1 MRITRLRNKLLF
13 SVVAISILMAL
24 ASMFA
29 VSLVIRQQHLD
40 QSNTLL
46 RKAAKII
53 DDSLAERKEQQLSA
67 SRRLAMQKN
76 FGSSIWYL
84 TQYAQSDVDR
94 EVLFNSYRKL
104 VKDTYELGRLTKL
117 SKTTIYDSAGNLVSF
132 ALLDGKHEMLGFVE
146 RFPTPLFQLAVLKE
160 GEELS
165 RQNLK
170 AANSIAG
177 LGLTFGT
184 ALPQQESVHY
194 AVVDGLL
201 AIESYVPIVGQVLE
215 PNTDKQETKQLGL
228 VVTVHTLDQAFI
240 DQLSRLTDV
249 KINVFTPQGFSVGN
263 LANYQRPDWN
273 SVQARET
280 TEPASSMVFN
290 EIKIGGTG
298 FYQGLMSLYSEHHQ
312 VGTIVVLH
320 SKEIVQ
326 KNTWQMI
333 QTLGLIAVACLVFI
347 FPVTW
352 YFATSISHPLTT
364 LSRIFRGVAS
374 NKQVTNLDEVLSQL
388 EDEKNRHDELGDLT
402 QSFIVMANAVKQKMV
417 EIREMNASLED
428 KITQSTAQLRA
439 AYIEMARLANTD
451 ELTGLYNRRAFF
463 EIASLA
469 HAQAKRSESELGFI
483 MIDIDH
489 FKSVNDRYGHPVG
502 DEVLRRV
509 AHCLAATARE
519 SDTVARYGGEEFAVL
534 VPDTDLAAGVV
545 LAERIREAL
554 RVIVLEVDDEIIRP
568 TVSLGVACLRNE
580 ESLKQLCVRADAA
593 MYLAKQS
600 GRDRTMVSS

>member
-1 MRITRLRNKLLF
+1 MCQDAVTISIAKDKFAGMRITRLRNKLLL

-53 DDSLAERKEQQLSA
+53 DDRLAERKEQQLSA

-117 SKTTIYDSAGNLVSF
+117 SKTTVYDSAGNLVSF

-170 AANSIAG
+170 AASSIAG

-249 KINVFTPQGFSVGN
+249 KINVFTPQGFSAGN

-290 EIKIGGTG
+290 EIKIGATG
-298 FYQGLMSLYSEHHQ
+298 FYQGLMSLYSEHHP

-352 YFATSISHPLTT
+352 YFSTSISHPLTT
-364 LSRIFRGVAS
+364 LSRVFRGVAS

-417 EIREMNASLED
+417 EIREMNVSLED
-428 KITQSTAQLRA
+428 
-439 AYIEMARLANTD
+439 
-451 ELTGLYNRRAFF
+451 
-463 EIASLA
+463 
-469 HAQAKRSESELGFI
+469 
-483 MIDIDH
+483 
-489 FKSVNDRYGHPVG
+489 
-502 DEVLRRV
+502 
-509 AHCLAATARE
+509 
-519 SDTVARYGGEEFAVL
+519 
-534 VPDTDLAAGVV
+534 
-545 LAERIREAL
+545 
-554 RVIVLEVDDEIIRP
+554 
-568 TVSLGVACLRNE
+568 
-580 ESLKQLCVRADAA
+580 
-593 MYLAKQS
+593 
-600 GRDRTMVSS
+600 